1 MPIQYDGP
9 TRKRFPAEATKHQ
22 KEMLLP
28 GTKYWIGERISK
40 TTTTA
45 NIRFPY
51 TTIVCASR
59 ISSTHCP
66 SIDHRIV
73 PD

>member
-9 TRKRFPAEATKHQ
+9 TRKRFPVETTKHRKEPGKKR

-51 TTIVCASR
+51 TTIVCA
-59 ISSTHCP
+59 T
-66 SIDHRIV
+66 V
-73 PD
+73 VE